1 MGRAP
6 KYAYDGY
13 GYLVRIGLIYM
24 HSSVVMEDEMWAMAA
39 PGVSIHTARIHL
51 PKATL
56 EGIGSMMESPQLEE
70 ATRLVSGAPIDVL
83 CFGGTSASFLY
94 GTKWDKALIAKMV
107 VWAPNVPV
115 TTASTATLAG
125 LAEVGAGKVALATP
139 YVDEVHERAVR
150 FLEENGH
157 AVVKSSN
164 LGISDDHALAEV
176 PLDRIYDL
184 VCSVDHPEATA
195 FFVSCTNFRSAA
207 VIAALEE
214 DLGRP
219 VVSAVQASFWHSLV
233 LASVKGARPGY
244 GRLMEGQLATITRRI
259 DGNFRTTAN
268 AAF

>member
-1 MGRAP
+1 
-6 KYAYDGY
+6 
-13 GYLVRIGLIYM
+13 M

-39 PGVSIHTARIHL
+39 PGISIHTARIHL

-56 EGIGSMMESPQLEE
+56 EGIGSMMDSPKLEE
-70 ATRLVSGAPIDVL
+70 AARLVSGAPIDVL

-94 GTKWDKALIAKMV
+94 GTKWDQALIAKMV
-107 VWAPNVPV
+107 EWAPNVPV

-157 AVVKSSN
+157 TVVKSSN
-164 LGISDDHALAEV
+164 LGISEDHALAEV

-184 VCSVDHPEATA
+184 VCSVDHSEATA

-214 DLGRP
+214 TLGRP
-219 VVSAVQASFWHSLV
+219 VISAVQASFWHSLV
-233 LASVKGARPGY
+233 LAGVKGAQPGY
-244 GRLMEGQLATITRRI
+244 GRLMEACLATAAARGGA
-259 DGNFRTTAN
+259 DLQGVGHAAN
-268 AAF
+268 